1 MAFILLCNP
10 ILSLFKNIIL
20 FIYYFTCCVTFRT
33 HCNQNCFLLLN
44 SMHRPDAAAA
54 QEGTWRRERRT
65 GQETPASAASG
76 CVPEPQLVTDGLTTC
91 YRQPLKLGV
100 FKAKMHSDHLLS
112 CTNQTPASQ
121 WAFFFSF
128 STNTVNFPTVSLNH
142 LLLGLL
148 TPFQL
153 KKIKG

>member
-100 FKAKMHSDHLLS
+100 FKAKMHSDHHSLVHEPDTRKPMSL
-112 CTNQTPASQ
+112 
-121 WAFFFSF
+121 FFFSF
-128 STNTVNFPTVSLNH
+128 HQHCELSDSLS
-142 LLLGLL
+142 
-148 TPFQL
+148 
-153 KKIKG
+153 